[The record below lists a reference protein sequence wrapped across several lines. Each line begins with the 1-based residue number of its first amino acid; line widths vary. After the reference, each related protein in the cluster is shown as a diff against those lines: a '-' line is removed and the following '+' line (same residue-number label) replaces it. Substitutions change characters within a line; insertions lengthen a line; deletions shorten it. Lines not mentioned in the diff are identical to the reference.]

1 MTHKFD
7 FVKFRDTLMAAKLN
21 DPGLVRARDVFAA
34 LPEPAQRAVVAECSG
49 LASIPG
55 CKTAT
60 AFEIVVATARLIE
73 RERRR

>member
-21 DPGLVRARDVFAA
+21 DPVLVQARDVFVA
-34 LPEPAQRAVVAECSG
+34 LPVPAQRAVVEECSG

-55 CKTAT
+55 CGAVT
-60 AFEIVVATARLIE
+60 AFEIVVAMARLIE